1 MEKEGFTMCYET
13 WHNQTMQSEEDQA
26 RKRAQDLIEK
36 AKSAKPAPKAA
47 EPVTAEEDKETVP
60 A

>member
-1 MEKEGFTMCYET
+1 MCYET
-13 WHNQTMQSEEDQA
+13 WHNQTMQSEEDKA
-26 RKRAQDLIEK
+26 GKRAQDLIDK
-36 AKSAKPAPKAA
+36 AKSAKPAPKTA

>member
-1 MEKEGFTMCYET
+1 MCYET
-13 WHNQTMQSEEDQA
+13 WHNQTVLSEEKKA
-26 RKRAQDLIEK
+26 KKRAQDLIEK

-47 EPVTAEEDKETVP
+47 EPVTSEKEKEAVP